1 MSNFEA
7 IFFFENHVTVVGAY
21 KNIGNTTEYRLLTR
35 QNLLLQDFHKK
46 WAEFSPIILYIL
58 KCVINVSA
66 MDVYLHSMIY
76 ITSWLDLTFQLAQ
89 SISVF
94 MFWSF

>member
-7 IFFFENHVTVVGAY
+7 IFSFFENHVTVVGAY

-76 ITSWLDLTFQLAQ
+76 ITY
-89 SISVF
+89 
-94 MFWSF
+94 